1 MAELYRGNQGV
12 DRREETV
19 VTQQPGYTSSE
30 QVVQDVAAERR
41 NSGFQL
47 SRIIWTL
54 LGILEIL
61 LALRFVLKLIAA
73 NPNSGFAQFIYSITG
88 PFLAPFAGLTATPAT
103 GGVVLEVTTL
113 IAMAVYAL
121 FVWIV
126 VALLQVLLD
135 RPSAR
140 SVTRS
145 VQEKTPVV
153 SARVRPAASTNTSTT
168 TQVEQRRTVT
178 R

>member
-1 MAELYRGNQGV
+1 MTELYRGNNQAV

-19 VTQQPGYTSSE
+19 VTRQPGYTSSE
-30 QVVQDVAAERR
+30 HVVQDVAAERR

-47 SRIIWTL
+47 SRIAWTL

-61 LALRFVLKLIAA
+61 LAIRFVFKLIAA
-73 NPNSGFAQFIYSITG
+73 NPNSGFAQFIYNITG

-113 IAMAVYAL
+113 IAMVVYAL

-126 VALLQVLLD
+126 VALLQALLD

-145 VQEKTPVV
+145 VQETAPAPGTP
-153 SARVRPAASTNTSTT
+153 VRPAASADTRTT
-168 TQVEQRRTVT
+168 THVERRTVA